1 MFAQLTNTVEAVHY
15 YSNMGFDTFPLTPGC
30 KSPPLIRG
38 WNHKSLEHV
47 WNDAPENANIAI
59 RCGGKSHVAVI
70 DCDENHV
77 PGTFNNVLRFLGNL
91 GLHQDVLPIV
101 QTASG
106 SGRHIYIQMS
116 EAYEGSSLNL
126 SRQTGAGEFRY
137 GPGAYVVAP
146 PSRVGR
152 QSTYN
157 QVSGDFANLPEIQ
170 LRDIRSLLGTLHLH
184 THEGEQQKYPSRLAW
199 KILRGDIPS
208 KYPSRSEAEQA
219 LIVSL
224 INSGFDFSD
233 IQRFLMKYPAAGKFR
248 ELYQMSP
255 DNAIRYLRVS
265 YVNGLRFSKN
275 VSPGRQLAQRA
286 ITWAVNH
293 PWPGRTGGYDREIYL
308 AHAQIAYRC
317 GHIIYAASSRT
328 LAELANVSHMAA
340 SNGTKRLIG
349 QGLIH
354 KEVSAVANLANQYR
368 LTEQPLL
375 HSANIPLEGRIT
387 PAHDVFSYQ
396 GLGKTC
402 KQIWEA
408 LGKNHLSIKELAGIT
423 GRTPQTIKSN
433 LQKMTCIPDFET
445 GELISLVAKVD
456 EKWIRNSE
464 IGLDYVGELLGV
476 NGIMKQRRQVHEIQR
491 ELHRLGLQLGKLQD

>member
-1 MFAQLTNTVEAVHY
+1 
-15 YSNMGFDTFPLTPGC
+15 
-30 KSPPLIRG
+30 
-38 WNHKSLEHV
+38 
-47 WNDAPENANIAI
+47 
-59 RCGGKSHVAVI
+59 
-70 DCDENHV
+70 
-77 PGTFNNVLRFLGNL
+77 LRFLGNL

-106 SGRHIYIQMS
+106 IGRHIYIQVS
-116 EAYEGSSLNL
+116 EAYEGSSLSL

-146 PSRVGR
+146 PSSVSG
-152 QSTYN
+152 QGSYN
-157 QVSGDFANLPEIQ
+157 QISGDFANLPEIHVH
-170 LRDIRSLLGTLHLH
+170 DIRSILGAPHLLAR
-184 THEGEQQKYPSRLAW
+184 EMEQQKYPSRLAW
-199 KILRGDIPS
+199 KILRGVIPP
-208 KYPSRSEAEQA
+208 KYRSRSEAEQA
-219 LIVSL
+219 LILSL

-233 IQRFLMKYPAAGKFR
+233 IQGFFMRYPAAGKFQ
-248 ELYQMSP
+248 ELYSINPGRAM
-255 DNAIRYLRVS
+255 RYLRIS
-265 YVNGLRFSKN
+265 YGNALKFSEN
-275 VSPGRQLAQRA
+275 ISPGRQLALKA

-308 AHAQIAYRC
+308 AHTQIAHRS
-317 GHIIYAASSRT
+317 GSTIYAASSRT
-328 LAELANVSHMAA
+328 LAELANMSHMAA
-340 SNGTKRLIG
+340 SNGTRRLIG

-375 HSANIPLEGRIT
+375 HSVNIPLEGRIT

-408 LGKNHLSIKELAGIT
+408 LEKKHLSINELVEIT

-445 GELISLVAKVD
+445 GELISLVSKVD
-456 EKWIRNSE
+456 EKWTRNSD
-464 IGLDYVGELLGV
+464 ISLDYVGELLGV
-476 NGIMKQRRQVHEIQR
+476 NGIMKQRRQLHEIQR
-491 ELHRLGLQLGKLQD
+491 ELHQQGLRHGKFRN